1 MPADG
6 KRAHPLLWVPSL
18 YFAMGTPM
26 IAVSV
31 VAAIMYKN
39 LGLTNTEIAAYTG
52 AMYLPWVLKPLWAPL
67 VELFRTKK
75 FFVLAMEATMVVTFA
90 CLALALRLP
99 AYVPLTLAFFWI
111 TGFASAT
118 QDIAGD
124 GVYLTSSSDKEQAL
138 YIGVQGAAWN
148 LGRVLVS
155 GSLVSLTKLLFDWAA
170 DGKPAPATGPHPA
183 WFTAWMIVMLLI
195 AATLGVAALWH
206 YYVLPSG
213 AKAPDAATNVAE
225 ALRTTG
231 DAWAS
236 FFKKPRIWMMITA
249 VFFYRFAEGFIEKI
263 GPLFLMDKRSDGGLG
278 MDNMVLGH
286 INAIGTIVFVGG
298 TLLGGVLA
306 AKFTLRRVFVV
317 LAFALNVPHI
327 TYFYLSH
334 TMPTNLTW
342 IGCVVLVEKFG
353 YGLGTVGM
361 MLYMMQEMSPGRY
374 RTAHY
379 AFATGIMALT
389 MMLTGMVSGRIQTAL
404 HYPMFFAF
412 VLAASVPP
420 ILVAWFAPFRTHSE
434 VSEMGDGAAAV

>member
-1 MPADG
+1 MPDK

-39 LGLTNTEIAAYTG
+39 LGLGNAEIATYTG
-52 AMYLPWVLKPLWAPL
+52 LMYLPWTIKPLWAPL
-67 VELFRTKK
+67 LELFRTKK
-75 FFVLAMEATMVVTFA
+75 FFVLTMECAMAVTFA
-90 CLALALRLP
+90 ALAFALRLP
-99 AYVPLTLAFFWI
+99 AYVPLSLALFWI
-111 TGFASAT
+111 IGFSSAT

-124 GVYLTSSSDKEQAL
+124 GVYLTSSSAKEQAT
-138 YIGVQGAAWN
+138 YIGIQGAAWN

-170 DGKPAPATGPHPA
+170 AGQPAPATGPHPA
-183 WFTAWMIVMLLI
+183 WFVAWMVVMLLI
-195 AATLGVAALWH
+195 AVLLGAAALWH
-206 YYVLPSG
+206 WRFLPQGS
-213 AKAPDAATNVAE
+213 KAPEAARTVAE

-231 DAWAS
+231 DAWVS
-236 FFKKPRIWMMITA
+236 FFRKPRIWMMIIA

-263 GPLFLMDKRSDGGLG
+263 GPLFLMDKRAIGGLG
-278 MDNMVLGH
+278 LDNMVLGH
-286 INAIGTIVFVGG
+286 INAIGTVVFVGG

-306 AKFTLRRVFVV
+306 ARFGLRRVFVV

-334 TMPTNLTW
+334 AMPTDMTW
-342 IGCVVLVEKFG
+342 IACVVLIEKFG

-361 MLYMMQEMSPGRY
+361 MLYMMQELSPGRY

-379 AFATGIMALT
+379 AFATGIMALN
-389 MMLTGMVSGRIQTAL
+389 MMLTGMASGHIQVRL
-404 HYPMFFAF
+404 QYPMFFAF
-412 VLAASVPP
+412 VLLASIPP
-420 ILVAWFAPFRTHSE
+420 IVIAWFAPFRPAEEADATT
-434 VSEMGDGAAAV
+434 AAA